1 MNASVEQLAKHPFL
15 RGVAKSHL
23 AALVPLATVESFAA
37 GTELLRE
44 GDEATAF
51 FLLQSGRVLLETHTP
66 GGPPI
71 PIQTLGS
78 GDALGISWMF
88 SPAIWHFT
96 GRAIEPT
103 VALRFDARRL
113 KLACERDSELGF
125 ALLLRLGATMQQ
137 RLNATR
143 LQLIDL
149 YAPRG

>member
-1 MNASVEQLAKHPFL
+1 MLFRS
-15 RGVAKSHL
+15 
-23 AALVPLATVESFAA
+23 
-37 GTELLRE
+37 
-44 GDEATAF
+44 
-51 FLLQSGRVLLETHTP
+51 
-66 GGPPI
+66 
-71 PIQTLGS
+71 
-78 GDALGISWMF
+78 
-88 SPAIWHFT
+88 
-96 GRAIEPT
+96 T